1 MRRIPKK
8 SFPTRAPVWWGRR
21 GPAGP
26 HPSESGCTGRM
37 VIIRHPKSL
46 SKFESLIAHFTKAP
60 NELRRPLDDMN
71 SLLWELMDGSRT
83 LEQITQLMDLTFHE
97 RITPVDER
105 VEASVTNL
113 MALGLA
119 VVRNS
124 PINGEWDTTPLRDPS
139 GLLSD
144 PDSSLGIIEE
154 E

>member
-1 MRRIPKK
+1 
-8 SFPTRAPVWWGRR
+8 
-21 GPAGP
+21 
-26 HPSESGCTGRM
+26 M
-37 VIIRHPKSL
+37 VIIRPPKSL

-71 SLLWELMDGSRT
+71 SLLCELMDGSRT

-124 PINGEWDTTPLRDPS
+124 PINGEWDISPLHDPS
-139 GLLSD
+139 ESLSEID
-144 PDSSLGIIEE
+144 PSLGIIEE

>member
-1 MRRIPKK
+1 
-8 SFPTRAPVWWGRR
+8 
-21 GPAGP
+21 
-26 HPSESGCTGRM
+26 
-37 VIIRHPKSL
+37 
-46 SKFESLIAHFTKAP
+46 
-60 NELRRPLDDMN
+60 MN